1 MSVPSTIAEYLS
13 CFSQELGDRILQ
25 IYPALQ
31 APQDPVSERFKT
43 LLRNPFAAQRL
54 AVMGI
59 VKRWHRAKAAA
70 LIAECGTGKTLM
82 ALSAIHVRSAGQP
95 YTALVMAPPN
105 IVGKWC
111 REVLITIPGARVFM
125 IDGLRTPGQSG
136 ANPHGVNEVRYRNG
150 RIVREGLHT
159 TLTDLR
165 LRKNA
170 KSARDRWQ
178 KICPGPSFWIVG
190 RDRAKLSYFGKHS
203 YAVARSGPC
212 LGSVVNPDSG
222 APLIVNDERVLATE
236 FDKIRRSEILGA
248 AGRDRGRDRC
258 PIYSPLWQADGK
270 RIRRFAPLEFVGR
283 YMKDFFD
290 YGIADEVHELANDTA
305 QGNALGTLAR
315 AVDRIAVLTGT
326 LMGGYADDLFNTL
339 YRLEPHKMVAEGY
352 EWGESGV
359 RSFAETYGVLERI
372 TIITPEENACSKAK
386 VTKQVKRKPG
396 ASPLLFG
403 KFLMELGAFVSLED
417 ISSELPS
424 YREEVIGVDMDEP
437 LAKAYADLEDQIK
450 EALEEHRGNH
460 SVISTALNALLSYP
474 DRPYG
479 LGDLIGTEYDPESHR
494 RLPFLIARTQDLSED
509 FAYAKERKLLECI
522 KADLTRGRKCQ
533 IYAVYT
539 VKRDVTGRLERV
551 LSQEGIRVSVFT
563 CQVPADQREA
573 WYEQR
578 LRDGMQVCIA
588 HPRLVSVG
596 MDLLWAP
603 SIYFVQTGYSIYTL
617 RQASRR
623 SWRIGQR
630 SNVVVRFLTYNDTM
644 QTSCLRLMG
653 KKLLVSLAMEGKFSN
668 EGLQGIEDDDDVL
681 TAMARELVTQ
691 RGVGESASAVWK
703 AVQEQHSRLLPASP
717 ALEEESAE
725 DIAAATHNGLV
736 TFAATPKDL
745 IFGSRLEK
753 ETTRRK
759 PPIVESDSQLSL
771 F

>member
-1 MSVPSTIAEYLS
+1 
-13 CFSQELGDRILQ
+13 
-25 IYPALQ
+25 
-31 APQDPVSERFKT
+31 
-43 LLRNPFAAQRL
+43 
-54 AVMGI
+54 MGI
-59 VKRWHRAKAAA
+59 VKRWERAKAAA
-70 LIAECGTGKTLM
+70 VIAECGTGKTLM
-82 ALSAIHVRSAGQP
+82 ALSALHVHSGGRP

-111 REVLITIPGARVFM
+111 REVLITIPGARVFT
-125 IDGLRTPGQSG
+125 IDGLRTPGRSSTV
-136 ANPHGVNEVRYRNG
+136 PHGVNEVRYRNG

-165 LRKNA
+165 LRKNS

-190 RDRAKLSYFGKHS
+190 RDRAKLSYFWKHAYS
-203 YAVARSGPC
+203 VAQSGPC

-236 FDKIRRSEILGA
+236 FDKIRRSEILGSD
-248 AGRDRGRDRC
+248 GGDRGKDRR

-270 RIRRFAPLEFVGR
+270 RIRRFAPLEFIGR

-290 YGIADEVHELANDTA
+290 YGIADEVHELSNDTA

-315 AVDRIAVLTGT
+315 SVDKIAVLTGT
-326 LMGGYADDLFNTL
+326 LMGGYADDLFNVL

-359 RSFAETYGVLERI
+359 RSFAEAYGVLERV
-372 TIITPEENACSKAK
+372 TIIAPEENACSKAK

-437 LAKAYADLEDQIK
+437 LAKAYTDLEEQIK

-494 RLPFLIARTQDLSED
+494 RVPFLIAQTQDLPED
-509 FAYAKERKLLECI
+509 VRYAKERKLIECI
-522 KADLTRGRKCQ
+522 KADLARGRKCQ

-539 VKRDVTGRLERV
+539 AKRDVTGRLERV
-551 LSQEGIRVSVFT
+551 LSQEGIRVSVLT
-563 CQVPADQREA
+563 SQVPPDQREA
-573 WYEQR
+573 WYERR

-630 SNVVVRFLTYNDTM
+630 SNVVVHFLTYNDTM

-691 RGVGESASAVWK
+691 KGVGESAASVWK
-703 AVQEQHSRLLPASP
+703 AVQEQHARLLPASP
-717 ALEEESAE
+717 SHQEETEQEFVGSPFNE
-725 DIAAATHNGLV
+725 LVAAAGPTNG
-736 TFAATPKDL
+736 L
-745 IFGSRLEK
+745 IFGTRLER
-753 ETTRRK
+753 EPLRRK
-759 PPIVESDSQLSL
+759 PLIVEADSQLSL